1 MSENK
6 AVEAPT
12 ITPPSVDSES
22 PEQQGDWQHRMDLGS
37 DRMGRIEASIEEVRA
52 TMMTTH
58 ARFEAKLDENS
69 KTTFEAAAAAKD
81 TAETVVEI
89 KDILMLGKSFIRIMG
104 YVGTVIKWG
113 AGIATA
119 LVGMWFT
126 LRYGKPPP

>member
-12 ITPPSVDSES
+12 ITLPASDPES
-22 PEQQGDWQHRMDLGS
+22 PEQQDDWQHRMDLGS

-69 KTTFEAAAAAKD
+69 KTTVD
-81 TAETVVEI
+81 TAETVLEI

-104 YVGTVIKWG
+104 YVGVVIKWG

-126 LRYGKPPP
+126 FRYGKPPP